1 MATASEKQP
10 RDTHW
15 DFIRGSEEMKKGLTL
30 WQHSLDHSILGSKE
44 TRTIGEW

>member
-15 DFIRGSEEMKKGLTL
+15 DFIRGSEEIKRGKPYGNIA
-30 WQHSLDHSILGSKE
+30 SIIAS
-44 TRTIGEW
+44 